1 MSRCPENEIPAPGG
15 YFSTRLPYD
24 QFIALPKAAG
34 GGPASVEP
42 PEPHPVLPNL
52 RLDDLLAE
60 LQGRLQAVVATRDRV
75 HGLLEAVLAVGSSP
89 ELEAVLRRIVE
100 AAVTLVN
107 ARYGALGVVGED
119 GRLAEFIPVGLD
131 EAEIAAIDHWPEGLG
146 LLGRLISD
154 PRPLRLPNIA
164 DHIYS
169 SGFPD
174 GHPPMRTFLGVPVR
188 IRGQVYGNL
197 YLTEKRG
204 GAAFD
209 EEDEVLVTAL
219 SAAAGVAI
227 ENARLF
233 DESQRQQRWLR
244 ASSEVTRRL
253 LAGAAVEEVL
263 GFVTEQTLEMT
274 GADLVVLALP
284 DASRRQ
290 LIVTHAAG
298 AGAQRTL
305 GLVLPTAA
313 SVSGE
318 VLASGQPI
326 TVEDF
331 RNDERVA
338 RAARENLDL
347 GPATLFP
354 LGAAGHARG
363 VMTIGRHPGAMP
375 LPRAAVDLVTTFAAQ
390 AGIGLELAERRSD
403 AERLTVFEDRDRI
416 ARDLHDLVIQRLYA
430 SGMKLQGTMPMIDR
444 PAAKERVSSV
454 VDDLDVTIKDIRQAI
469 FALQG
474 RGKAAPVLRD
484 EVMDVIEEMTE
495 PMGMTSSLRLTGQL
509 DGGVPGDIG
518 EDMLHAL
525 REALSNAARHG
536 KATSAEVKIGAGSE
550 LSLLVRDNG
559 SGITD
564 TSRRSGLANLAQ
576 RAEHYGGTLKV
587 GPAEGGGTELHWRV
601 PLPGHTSPETGR

>member
-1 MSRCPENEIPAPGG
+1 M
-15 YFSTRLPYD
+15 
-24 QFIALPKAAG
+24 
-34 GGPASVEP
+34 EP
-42 PEPHPVLPNL
+42 PEPHPILPNL
-52 RLDDLLAE
+52 QLDDLLAE

-188 IRGQVYGNL
+188 IRDEVYGNL

-347 GPATLFP
+347 GPATIFP

-390 AGIGLELAERRSD
+390 AAIGLELAERRSD

-444 PAAKERVSSV
+444 PAAEERVSSV

-509 DGGVPGDIG
+509 DDGVPGDIG

>member
-1 MSRCPENEIPAPGG
+1 M
-15 YFSTRLPYD
+15 
-24 QFIALPKAAG
+24 
-34 GGPASVEP
+34 EP
-42 PEPHPVLPNL
+42 PEPHPILPNL
-52 RLDDLLAE
+52 QLDDLLAE

-100 AAVTLVN
+100 AAVTLVD

-188 IRGQVYGNL
+188 IRDEVYGNL

-204 GAAFD
+204 GAPFD

-305 GLVLPTAA
+305 GLVLPAAA

-347 GPATLFP
+347 GPATIFP

-390 AGIGLELAERRSD
+390 AAIGLELAERRSD

-444 PAAKERVSSV
+444 PAVEERVSSV
-454 VDDLDVTIKDIRQAI
+454 VDDLDMTIKDIRQAI
-469 FALQG
+469 FALQA

-509 DGGVPGDIG
+509 DDGVPGDIG

-601 PLPGHTSPETGR
+601 PLPGHASPETGR

>member
-1 MSRCPENEIPAPGG
+1 
-15 YFSTRLPYD
+15 
-24 QFIALPKAAG
+24 
-34 GGPASVEP
+34 VEP
-42 PEPHPVLPNL
+42 PEQHPILPNL
-52 RLDDLLAE
+52 QLDDLLAE
-60 LQGRLQAVVATRDRV
+60 LQGRLQAVVATRDRM

-100 AAVTLVN
+100 AAVTLVD

-188 IRGQVYGNL
+188 IRDEVYGNL

-204 GAAFD
+204 GAPFD

-253 LAGAAVEEVL
+253 LAGAAVDEVL

-305 GLVLPTAA
+305 GLVLPAA
-313 SVSGE
+313 GSVSGE

-347 GPATLFP
+347 GPATIFP

-390 AGIGLELAERRSD
+390 AAIGLELAERRSD

-444 PAAKERVSSV
+444 PAVEERVSSV
-454 VDDLDVTIKDIRQAI
+454 VEDLDITIKDIRKAI
-469 FALQG
+469 FALQA

-495 PMGMTSSLRLTGQL
+495 PMGMTSSLRLTGHL
-509 DGGVPGDIG
+509 DDGVPGDIG

-576 RAEHYGGTLKV
+576 RAEHYGGTLTV

-601 PLPGHTSPETGR
+601 PLPGHASPETGR

>member
-1 MSRCPENEIPAPGG
+1 
-15 YFSTRLPYD
+15 
-24 QFIALPKAAG
+24 
-34 GGPASVEP
+34 VEP

-52 RLDDLLAE
+52 QLDDLLAE

-100 AAVTLVN
+100 AAVTLVD
-107 ARYGALGVVGED
+107 AQYGALGVVGED

-188 IRGQVYGNL
+188 IRDEVYGNL

-204 GAAFD
+204 GAPFD

-253 LAGAAVEEVL
+253 LAGAAVDEVL

-305 GLVLPTAA
+305 GLVLPAA
-313 SVSGE
+313 GSVSGE

-347 GPATLFP
+347 GPATIFP

-390 AGIGLELAERRSD
+390 AAIGLELAERRSD

-444 PAAKERVSSV
+444 PAVEERVSGV
-454 VDDLDVTIKDIRQAI
+454 VEDLDITIKDIRQAI
-469 FALQG
+469 FALQA

-509 DGGVPGDIG
+509 DDGVPGDIG

-576 RAEHYGGTLKV
+576 RAEHHGGTLKV

-601 PLPGHTSPETGR
+601 PLPRHASPETGR

>member
-1 MSRCPENEIPAPGG
+1 M
-15 YFSTRLPYD
+15 
-24 QFIALPKAAG
+24 
-34 GGPASVEP
+34 EP
-42 PEPHPVLPNL
+42 PEPHPILPNL
-52 RLDDLLAE
+52 QLDDLLAE

-188 IRGQVYGNL
+188 IRDEVYGNL

-204 GAAFD
+204 GAPFD

-318 VLASGQPI
+318 VLVSGQPI

-347 GPATLFP
+347 GPATIFP

-390 AGIGLELAERRSD
+390 AAIGLELAERRSD

-430 SGMKLQGTMPMIDR
+430 SGMKLQGTMPMIGR
-444 PAAKERVSSV
+444 PAAEERVSSV

-509 DGGVPGDIG
+509 DDGVPGDIG

-576 RAEHYGGTLKV
+576 RAEHYGGTLTV

-601 PLPGHTSPETGR
+601 PLPGHASPETGR

>member
-1 MSRCPENEIPAPGG
+1 
-15 YFSTRLPYD
+15 
-24 QFIALPKAAG
+24 
-34 GGPASVEP
+34 VEP
-42 PEPHPVLPNL
+42 PEPHPILPNL
-52 RLDDLLAE
+52 QLDDLLAE

-188 IRGQVYGNL
+188 IRDEVYGNL

-244 ASSEVTRRL
+244 ANSEVTRRL

-284 DASRRQ
+284 DASHRQ

-298 AGAQRTL
+298 ADAQRTL

-313 SVSGE
+313 SLSGE

-331 RNDERVA
+331 RNDEREA

-347 GPATLFP
+347 GPATIFP

-363 VMTIGRHPGAMP
+363 VLTIGRHPGAMP

-390 AGIGLELAERRSD
+390 AAIGLELAERRSD

-444 PAAKERVSSV
+444 PAVEERVSGV
-454 VDDLDVTIKDIRQAI
+454 VDDLDITVKDIRKAI
-469 FALQG
+469 FALQA

-495 PMGMTSSLRLTGQL
+495 PMGMTSSLRLTGHL
-509 DGGVPGDIG
+509 DDGVPGDIG

-576 RAEHYGGTLKV
+576 RAEHYGGTLTV
-587 GPAEGGGTELHWRV
+587 GPAEGGGTELQWRV
-601 PLPGHTSPETGR
+601 PLPGHASPETGR

>member
-1 MSRCPENEIPAPGG
+1 MES
-15 YFSTRLPYD
+15 S
-24 QFIALPKAAG
+24 
-34 GGPASVEP
+34 
-42 PEPHPVLPNL
+42 EPHPILPHL
-52 RLDDLLAE
+52 RLDDLLSE
-60 LQGRLQAVVATRDRV
+60 LQGRLQAVVGTRDRV
-75 HGLLEAVLAVGSSP
+75 HGLLEAVLAVGSNL

-100 AAVTLVN
+100 AAVALVD
-107 ARYGALGVVGED
+107 ARYGALGIVGED

-131 EAEIAAIDHWPEGLG
+131 EAEIAAIDHWPEGRG
-146 LLGRLISD
+146 LLGQLISD
-154 PRPLRLPNIA
+154 PHSLRLPSIA
-164 DHIYS
+164 GHAQS

-188 IRGQVYGNL
+188 IRDEVYGNL
-197 YLTEKRG
+197 YLTEKRN

-233 DESQRQQRWLR
+233 DEGQRQQRWLR

-284 DASRRQ
+284 DAGRRQ
-290 LIVTHAAG
+290 LMINHAAG
-298 AGAQRTL
+298 QGAQRAL
-305 GLVLPTAA
+305 GLVLPAA
-313 SVSGE
+313 SLSGE
-318 VLASGQPI
+318 VLATGQPVR
-326 TVEDF
+326 VEDF
-331 RNDERVA
+331 RHDQRVA

-347 GPATLFP
+347 GPAILFP
-354 LGAAGHARG
+354 LGAAGDTRG
-363 VMTIGRHPGAMP
+363 VLTVGRHPGSMP
-375 LPRAAVDLVTTFAAQ
+375 LGRAATELVTTFAAQ
-390 AGIGLELAERRSD
+390 AGIALELAERRSD
-403 AERLTVFEDRDRI
+403 AERLAVFEDRDRI

-430 SGMKLQGTMPMIDR
+430 SGMKLQGTMPMIGR
-444 PAAKERVSSV
+444 PAAEERVSSV
-454 VDDLDVTIKDIRQAI
+454 VDDLDMTINDIRQAI
-469 FALQG
+469 FALQA

-484 EVMDVIEEMTE
+484 KVMDVIEEMTE
-495 PMGMTSSLRLTGQL
+495 PMGMTSSLRLTGHL

-536 KATSAEVKIGAGSE
+536 KATSAEVNIEAGSE

-559 SGITD
+559 SGMTD

-576 RAEHYGGTLKV
+576 RAEYYGGTLTV
-587 GPAEGGGTELHWRV
+587 GQAEGGGTELCWRV
-601 PLPGHTSPETGR
+601 PLPGRASPEADR

>member
-1 MSRCPENEIPAPGG
+1 
-15 YFSTRLPYD
+15 
-24 QFIALPKAAG
+24 
-34 GGPASVEP
+34 VEP
-42 PEPHPVLPNL
+42 PEPHPILPNL
-52 RLDDLLAE
+52 QLDDLLAE

-188 IRGQVYGNL
+188 IRDEVYGNL

-204 GAAFD
+204 GGAFD

-305 GLVLPTAA
+305 GLVLPAAA

-347 GPATLFP
+347 GPATIFP

-363 VMTIGRHPGAMP
+363 VLTIGRHPGAMP

-390 AGIGLELAERRSD
+390 AAIGLELAERRSD

-430 SGMKLQGTMPMIDR
+430 SGMKLQGTMPMIGR
-444 PAAKERVSSV
+444 PAAEERVSSV

-509 DGGVPGDIG
+509 DDGVPGDIG

-576 RAEHYGGTLKV
+576 RAEHYGGTLTV

-601 PLPGHTSPETGR
+601 PLPGHASPETGL

>member
-1 MSRCPENEIPAPGG
+1 
-15 YFSTRLPYD
+15 
-24 QFIALPKAAG
+24 
-34 GGPASVEP
+34 VESS
-42 PEPHPVLPNL
+42 EPHPILPHL
-52 RLDDLLAE
+52 RLDDLLSE
-60 LQGRLQAVVATRDRV
+60 LEGRLQAVVATRDRV
-75 HGLLEAVLAVGSSP
+75 HGLLEAVLAVGSNL

-100 AAVTLVN
+100 AAVALVD

-119 GRLAEFIPVGLD
+119 GKLAEFIPVGLA
-131 EAEIAAIDHWPEGLG
+131 EAEIAAIDHWPEGRG
-146 LLGRLISD
+146 LLGQLIRD
-154 PRPLRLPNIA
+154 PRALRLANIA
-164 DHIYS
+164 DHSQS

-188 IRGQVYGNL
+188 IREEVYGNL
-197 YLTEKRG
+197 YLTEKRNG
-204 GAAFD
+204 SAFD

-233 DESQRQQRWLR
+233 DEGKRQQRWLR

-284 DASRRQ
+284 DATRRQ
-290 LIVTHAAG
+290 LMINHAAG
-298 AGAQRTL
+298 QGAQHAL
-305 GLVLPTAA
+305 GLVLPTTA
-313 SVSGE
+313 SLSGE
-318 VLASGQPI
+318 VLATGQPVR
-326 TVEDF
+326 VEDF
-331 RNDERVA
+331 RHDQRVA
-338 RAARENLDL
+338 KAARENLDL
-347 GPATLFP
+347 GPAILFP
-354 LGAAGHARG
+354 LGAAGDARG
-363 VMTIGRHPGAMP
+363 VLTVGRHPGSIP
-375 LPRAAVDLVTTFAAQ
+375 LGRAAAELVTTFAAQ
-390 AGIGLELAERRSD
+390 AGIALELAERRSD
-403 AERLTVFEDRDRI
+403 AERLAVFEDRDRI

-430 SGMKLQGTMPMIDR
+430 SGMKLQGTTPMIGR
-444 PAAKERVSSV
+444 PAAEERVSSV
-454 VDDLDVTIKDIRQAI
+454 VDDLDVTISDIRKAI
-469 FALQG
+469 FALQA

-484 EVMDVIEEMTE
+484 KVMDVIEEMTE
-495 PMGMTSSLRLTGQL
+495 PMGMTSSLRLTGHL
-509 DGGVPGDIG
+509 DDGVPGDIG

-536 KATSAEVKIGAGSE
+536 KATNADVNIGAGSE

-587 GPAEGGGTELHWRV
+587 GPADNGGTELHWRV
-601 PLPGHTSPETGR
+601 PLPERASPETGR

>member
-1 MSRCPENEIPAPGG
+1 M
-15 YFSTRLPYD
+15 
-24 QFIALPKAAG
+24 
-34 GGPASVEP
+34 EP
-42 PEPHPVLPNL
+42 LEPHPILPHL
-52 RLDDLLAE
+52 RLDDLLSE

-75 HGLLEAVLAVGSSP
+75 QGLLEAVLAVGSNL

-100 AAVTLVN
+100 AAVTLVD
-107 ARYGALGVVGED
+107 ARYGALGVIGDD
-119 GRLAEFIPVGLD
+119 GQLAEFIPVGLD
-131 EAEIAAIDHWPEGLG
+131 ESEIAAIDHWPEGRG
-146 LLGRLISD
+146 LLGQLIRD
-154 PRPLRLPNIA
+154 PRPLRLASIA
-164 DHIYS
+164 DHPRS

-174 GHPPMRTFLGVPVR
+174 GHPPMRTFLGVTVR
-188 IRGQVYGNL
+188 IRDEVYGNL
-197 YLTEKRG
+197 YLTEKRD
-204 GAAFD
+204 GAEFD
-209 EEDEVLVTAL
+209 EEDEALVTAL

-233 DESQRQQRWLR
+233 DESQRQQRWLK
-244 ASSEVTRRL
+244 ASSEVTQRL
-253 LAGAAVEEVL
+253 LGGAAVDEVL

-284 DASRRQ
+284 DAGRRQ

-298 AGAQRTL
+298 VAAQRAL

-313 SVSGE
+313 SLSGK
-318 VLASGQPI
+318 VLTSGQPI

-363 VMTIGRHPGAMP
+363 VLTIGRHPGAMP
-375 LPRAAVDLVTTFAAQ
+375 LPRAAVELVTTFAAQ
-390 AGIGLELAERRSD
+390 AAIGLELTERRSD

-444 PAAKERVSSV
+444 PAAEERVSSV
-454 VDDLDVTIKDIRQAI
+454 VDELDVTIKDIRQAI
-469 FALQG
+469 FALQA
-474 RGKAAPVLRD
+474 RGQAAPMLRD
-484 EVMDVIEEMTE
+484 KVMDVIEEMTE
-495 PMGMTSSLRLTGQL
+495 PMGMTSSLRLTGHL
-509 DGGVPGDIG
+509 DGGVPRDIG

-536 KATSAEVKIGAGSE
+536 KATSTEVNIGAGSE

-559 SGITD
+559 SGMTD

-576 RAEHYGGTLKV
+576 RAERYGGALAI

-601 PLPGHTSPETGR
+601 PLPGSASAETGR

>member
-1 MSRCPENEIPAPGG
+1 MES
-15 YFSTRLPYD
+15 S
-24 QFIALPKAAG
+24 Q
-34 GGPASVEP
+34 
-42 PEPHPVLPNL
+42 PHPILPHL
-52 RLDDLLAE
+52 RLDDLLSE

-75 HGLLEAVLAVGSSP
+75 RGLLEAVVAVGSNL

-100 AAVTLVN
+100 AAVALVD
-107 ARYGALGVVGED
+107 AQYGALGVVGED

-131 EAEIAAIDHWPEGLG
+131 EAQIAAIDHWPEGRG
-146 LLGRLISD
+146 LLGQLIKD
-154 PRPLRLPNIA
+154 PRALRLANIA
-164 DHIYS
+164 DHSQS

-188 IRGQVYGNL
+188 IREEVYGNL
-197 YLTEKRG
+197 YLTEKRNG
-204 GAAFD
+204 SAFD

-244 ASSEVTRRL
+244 ASAEVTRRL

-263 GFVTEQTLEMT
+263 EFVTEQTLEMT

-284 DASRRQ
+284 DAARRQ
-290 LIVTHAAG
+290 LMITHAAG
-298 AGAQRTL
+298 PGAQQAI
-305 GLVLPTAA
+305 GLVLPTTA
-313 SVSGE
+313 SLSGK
-318 VLASGQPI
+318 VLATGQPAR
-326 TVEDF
+326 VEDF
-331 RNDERVA
+331 RHDQRVA
-338 RAARENLDL
+338 KAARENLDL
-347 GPATLFP
+347 GPAILFP
-354 LGAAGHARG
+354 LGAGDARG
-363 VMTIGRHPGAMP
+363 VLTVGRHPGSMP
-375 LPRAAVDLVTTFAAQ
+375 LGRAASELVTTFAAQ
-390 AGIGLELAERRSD
+390 AGIALELAERRSD

-430 SGMKLQGTMPMIDR
+430 SGMKLQGTMPMIGR
-444 PAAKERVSSV
+444 PAAEQRVSSV
-454 VDDLDVTIKDIRQAI
+454 VDDLDVTINDIRKAI
-469 FALQG
+469 FSLQA

-484 EVMDVIEEMTE
+484 KVMDVIEEMTE
-495 PMGMTSSLRLTGQL
+495 PMGMTSSLRLTGHL
-509 DGGVPGDIG
+509 DEGVPGDIG

-536 KATSAEVKIGAGSE
+536 KATSAEVHIGAGSE

-559 SGITD
+559 GGMTD

-576 RAEHYGGTLKV
+576 RAEHYGGTLIV

-601 PLPGHTSPETGR
+601 PLPGQASQEANR